1 MTVAAKKLLLA
12 VTPGTYGPILEP
24 SVEQEMAALCG
35 VVKAPADVGK
45 MTPEQYGRLLAE
57 SGAEIV
63 VTCWGSPRL
72 TLAALRGAP
81 HLKYMIHLAG
91 TVRAYVEKEAIEA
104 GLIVTNWGGAIAR
117 TVAEA
122 ALMMIL
128 CALRRVA
135 AYQMELH
142 IRKGWRSPHDDKV
155 RSLFERSV
163 GIHGLGTISK
173 ELIRLLKPFGVRIE
187 AYSPHAPDSD
197 FAELGISRQRSLREL
212 YARND
217 VISVHASKTA
227 ENCHIVNAE
236 LLAAMKDG
244 AAIVNTA
251 RGAIIDTE
259 ALVAELRKGRI
270 QAALDVF
277 EEEPLPPDHPLRGL
291 ENCLLLPH
299 CGGPTPDRRVD
310 MGRQGL
316 RNLKRYLAG
325 EPLDAIVTPA
335 KYDLIT

>member
-1 MTVAAKKLLLA
+1 MTAEKKKLLLA

-24 SVEQEMAALCG
+24 SVEEEMAALCSL
-35 VVKAPADVGK
+35 VRAPEDIGK
-45 MTPEQYGRLLAE
+45 MTPERYARLLAE

-63 VTCWGSPRL
+63 VTSWGSPKL
-72 TLAALRGAP
+72 TLAALRAAP
-81 HLKYMIHLAG
+81 SLKYMIHLAG
-91 TVRAYVEKEAIEA
+91 TVKAYVEKEAIEA

-128 CALRRVA
+128 CALRRVT

-142 IRKGWRSPHDDKV
+142 VRKGWRSPHDNEV

-197 FAELGISRQRSLREL
+197 FEELGIIRQRSLRDL
-212 YARND
+212 YAGND
-217 VISVHASKTA
+217 VISVHASKTS
-227 ENCHIVNAE
+227 ENHHIVNTE
-236 LLAAMKDG
+236 ILAAMKDG
-244 AAIVNTA
+244 AVIVNTA
-251 RGAIIDTE
+251 RGAVIDTE
-259 ALVAELRKGRI
+259 ALVAELKKGRI
-270 QAALDVF
+270 QAAMDVF
-277 EEEPLPPDHPLRGL
+277 EKEPLPPDHPLRGM

-299 CGGPTPDRRVD
+299 CGGPTPDRQVD

-316 RNLKRYLAG
+316 RNLKRYIAG
-325 EPLDAIVTPA
+325 EPLDAVITPA